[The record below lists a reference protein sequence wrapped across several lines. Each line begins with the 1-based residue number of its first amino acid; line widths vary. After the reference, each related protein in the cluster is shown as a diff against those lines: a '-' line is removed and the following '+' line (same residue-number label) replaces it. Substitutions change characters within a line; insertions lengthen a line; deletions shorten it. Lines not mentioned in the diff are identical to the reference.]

1 MRDVVLSILPRWAE
15 FIYSGRKTVEWHH
28 TYPEGAGAVFL
39 YECDSV
45 RRIGVTGVM
54 HIGDIREVDARSV
67 PKDLLER
74 GCVSREDLLAYQWG
88 RKLYA
93 WEILRAERIPD
104 PLADFRYWKA
114 PRSWCYVEDVEVCDR
129 RQW

>member
-1 MRDVVLSILPRWAE
+1 MRDVVLTILPRWAE
-15 FIYSGRKTVEWHH
+15 RIYSGRKTVEWRH
-28 TYPEGAGAVFL
+28 TYPEGAGTVFL
-39 YECDSV
+39 YETGPV
-45 RRIGVTGVM
+45 RRIGVTGII
-54 HIGDIREVDARSV
+54 HIGDIHEVDARSV

-74 GCVSREDLLAYQWG
+74 GCVSREDLVLYQG
-88 RKLYA
+88 DRNLYA
-93 WEILRAERIPD
+93 WEILQAERITA

>member
-1 MRDVVLSILPRWAE
+1 MRDIVLAIRPRWSE
-15 FIYSGRKTVEWHH
+15 LIYSGKKTVEWRH

-39 YECDSV
+39 YEVDPV

-54 HIGDIREVDARSV
+54 HIGDIREVDARNISQ
-67 PKDLLER
+67 DLLER

-88 RKLYA
+88 RELYA
-93 WEILRAERIPD
+93 WEILRAERITE
-104 PLADFRYWKA
+104 PLVDFRYWKA

>member
-1 MRDVVLSILPRWAE
+1 MRDVVLTILPRWAE
-15 FIYSGRKTVEWHH
+15 LIYSGRKTIEWYH

-39 YECDSV
+39 YECDPV
-45 RRIGVTGVM
+45 RRIGVTGIM
-54 HIGDIREVDARSV
+54 YIGDILEVDARSV
-67 PKDLLER
+67 TEDLLER
-74 GCVSREDLLAYQWG
+74 GCVGREELVLYQG
-88 RKLYA
+88 DRNLYA

>member
-1 MRDVVLSILPRWAE
+1 MRDVVLSIRPSQAE
-15 FIYSGRKTVEWHH
+15 LIYSGCKTVEWRH
-28 TYPEGAGAVFL
+28 TYPEGSGTVFL
-39 YECDSV
+39 YETGPV
-45 RRIGVTGVM
+45 RRIGVTGIM
-54 HIGDIREVDARSV
+54 HIGDIREVDARRM

-74 GCVSREDLLAYQWG
+74 GCVGREDLVLYQG
-88 RKLYA
+88 DRNLYA

>member
-1 MRDVVLSILPRWAE
+1 MRDVVLSIRPRQAE
-15 FIYSGRKTVEWHH
+15 LIYSGCKTVVWRR

-39 YECDSV
+39 YETEPV
-45 RRIGVTGVM
+45 HRIGVTGIM
-54 HIGDIREVDARSV
+54 RIGDIREVDARSV

-74 GCVSREDLLAYQWG
+74 GCVGREDLVLYQG
-88 RKLYA
+88 NRNLYA

-104 PLADFRYWKA
+104 TLADFRYWKA

>member
-1 MRDVVLSILPRWAE
+1 MRDVVLSIRPRWAE
-15 FIYSGRKTVEWHH
+15 LIYSSRKTVEWRH

-39 YECDSV
+39 YECDPV
-45 RRIGVTGVM
+45 RRIGVTGIM
-54 HIGDIREVDARSV
+54 RIGDIREVDARSV

-74 GCVSREDLLAYQWG
+74 GCVSSEDLLAYQGG

-93 WEILRAERIPD
+93 WEILRAERISD

>member
-1 MRDVVLSILPRWAE
+1 M
-15 FIYSGRKTVEWHH
+15 
-28 TYPEGAGAVFL
+28 FL
-39 YECDSV
+39 YECDPV
-45 RRIGVTGVM
+45 RRIGVTGIM
-54 HIGDIREVDARSV
+54 RIGDIREVDARSV
-67 PKDLLER
+67 PKDLLAC

-104 PLADFRYWKA
+104 PLVDFRYWKA